1 MTTKN
6 FLPGTAIVMLGSTGI
21 GYLRG
26 IFSISTALELAAVG
40 YIGVII
46 LVLAIQTA
54 RLAATRQPEAVPATG
69 QRGAGSLPG
78 QILIPVPAAATV
90 GALVALVLDLTWA
103 SHWQPWLYSREIPA
117 FADPSFLDWIS
128 AHPHPPWHILRHSPL
143 WQWLAPGSAWG
154 PVNIWYGYAWSAW
167 KAPAA
172 GALAAA
178 IFATPPPRS
187 PQIVA
192 FSLRAIGLVARL
204 AAAVPIAVLDFAATC
219 ARLGWRFLRPTP
231 PPLPPPPAQPEPRP
245 VSAPIGALARLRAAV
260 GEINADAAL
269 TGEIELALIA
279 RHPALGE
286 VIHPLDPAD
295 YSILDTA
302 LRTSGRW
309 ETVRR
314 RRGGEKIQVW
324 RRTTDRR
331 AEHGK

>member
-1 MTTKN
+1 M
-6 FLPGTAIVMLGSTGI
+6 
-21 GYLRG
+21 
-26 IFSISTALELAAVG
+26 
-40 YIGVII
+40 
-46 LVLAIQTA
+46 
-54 RLAATRQPEAVPATG
+54 
-69 QRGAGSLPG
+69 
-78 QILIPVPAAATV
+78 
-90 GALVALVLDLTWA
+90 
-103 SHWQPWLYSREIPA
+103 
-117 FADPSFLDWIS
+117 DWVS

-143 WQWLAPGSAWG
+143 WLWLAPGSAWG

-167 KAPAA
+167 KAPVA

-187 PQIVA
+187 PKIVA
-192 FSLRAIGLVARL
+192 FSARAVRRADALLIGVVML
-204 AAAVPIAVLDFAATC
+204 PIDG
-219 ARLGWRFLRPTP
+219 ARLGWRFLRPP
-231 PPLPPPPAQPEPRP
+231 PPLPAQPEPRP

-314 RRGGEKIQVW
+314 RYGGGEKIQVW
-324 RRTTDRR
+324 RRRKSTSSTERR
-331 AEHGK
+331 GYECFVSDQTP